1 MEQEFTEEE
10 LRDVLLSAETGFR
23 VREEVASGMGAD
35 TGPMLAARE
44 ALSRMAHN
52 RGLTDWIMEADGK
65 LVPEKGFD
73 EVVEGVLR
81 EYDEGVLWSE
91 LEGRLGERDFD
102 IHASDEEFAEAEKTG
117 KYPER
122 VEWYYRKYRAEFA
135 DHGIDRLEIDE
146 DA

>member
-23 VREEVASGMGAD
+23 VREEVASVMGAD

-73 EVVEGVLR
+73 EVVEISDPSGTKRVGRVLDTT
-81 EYDEGVLWSE
+81 ENTAVVQV
-91 LEGRLGERDFD
+91 LEGTTGLSNSGTRVRFLALLRCPDLTLIPSRRRD
-102 IHASDEEFAEAEKTG
+102 AGQA
-117 KYPER
+117 
-122 VEWYYRKYRAEFA
+122 
-135 DHGIDRLEIDE
+135 
-146 DA
+146 